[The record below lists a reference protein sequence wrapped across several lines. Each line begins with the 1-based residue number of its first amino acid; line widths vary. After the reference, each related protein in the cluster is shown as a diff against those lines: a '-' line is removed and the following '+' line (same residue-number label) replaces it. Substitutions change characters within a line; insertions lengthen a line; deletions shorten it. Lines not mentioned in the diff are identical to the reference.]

1 LEAIANWYWHNARK
15 GSEIFVCRKIKQ
27 VLQEKKSE
35 SVNIEFSLRRKQI
48 RKNRKTE
55 FPTFWRF

>member
-1 LEAIANWYWHNARK
+1 MDYWKRLQTDIGTMPEKAQK
-15 GSEIFVCRKIKQ
+15 SFCRKIKQ

-55 FPTFWRF
+55 FPTF